1 MSLKTKR
8 ALDALMDL
16 TPHERGLVFCW
27 FCDACHIHV
36 GPGEDHRCK
45 AGSKVYPPEKLHDE
59 SKKGS
64 A

>member
-1 MSLKTKR
+1 
-8 ALDALMDL
+8 MDL